1 MRVSQG
7 RVLVTGASRGI
18 GRAVVAC
25 LVKNGAR
32 VAAVGRDEEALM
44 QVARLSSKQVTAVV
58 GDLARE
64 SERELLVAHAAQ
76 ALGGLDGLV
85 HCAGIVKYEPV
96 GTLTPQALEAM
107 WRVNQ
112 LAPTLLS
119 QEAARIMV
127 QQGHG
132 GSIVTVSSTLSTRP
146 APSTVGY
153 AATKAA
159 LEATT
164 RGLAKE
170 LAARHIRVNAVA
182 PGVVDTDMVRQPRVA
197 PGTSIPV
204 GAERDRLVA
213 EQLEA
218 LAFLHPLGRLGTA
231 TEVAELIVQVLDA
244 EWMTGSV
251 VSMDGG
257 LSL

>member
-1 MRVSQG
+1 M
-7 RVLVTGASRGI
+7 
-18 GRAVVAC
+18 
-25 LVKNGAR
+25 
-32 VAAVGRDEEALM
+32 
-44 QVARLSSKQVTAVV
+44 
-58 GDLARE
+58 
-64 SERELLVAHAAQ
+64 
-76 ALGGLDGLV
+76 
-85 HCAGIVKYEPV
+85 
-96 GTLTPQALEAM
+96 M

-132 GSIVTVSSTLSTRP
+132 GSIVTVSSTLAERP

-153 AATKAA
+153 AGTKAA

-170 LAARHIRVNAVA
+170 LAARSIRVNAVA

-197 PGTSIPV
+197 PGTQVPV
-204 GAERDRLVA
+204 GAERDRMVA

-218 LAFLHPLGRLGTA
+218 LAYLHPLGRLGNA
-231 TEVAELIVQVLDA
+231 AEVAELIVQVLDA

-251 VSMDGG
+251 VTLDGG

>member
-1 MRVSQG
+1 MNTGATDPGPSTSEPWTAADIPDLTERCAF
-7 RVLVTGASRGI
+7 VTGANSGI
-18 GRAVVAC
+18 GLETARVLAAR
-25 LVKNGAR
+25 GAR
-32 VAAVGRDEEALM
+32 VLLGCRDDRRA
-44 QVARLSSKQVTAVV
+44 
-58 GDLARE
+58 
-64 SERELLVAHAAQ
+64 
-76 ALGGLDGLV
+76 
-85 HCAGIVKYEPV
+85 
-96 GTLTPQALEAM
+96 
-107 WRVNQ
+107 
-112 LAPTLLS
+112 
-119 QEAARIMV
+119 QEAARVMV

-132 GSIVTVSSTLSTRP
+132 GSIVTVSSTLSGRP
-146 APSTVGY
+146 APSTLGY
-153 AATKAA
+153 AGTKAA

-197 PGTSIPV
+197 PGTRVPE

-218 LAFLHPLGRLGTA
+218 LAYLHPLGRLGTA
-231 TEVAELIVQVLDA
+231 AEVAELIVQVLDA

-251 VSMDGG
+251 VTLDGG

>member
-1 MRVSQG
+1 M
-7 RVLVTGASRGI
+7 TGASGGI
-18 GRAVVAC
+18 GRAVVAQ
-25 LVKNGAR
+25 LVARGAR

-44 QVARLSSKQVTAVV
+44 QVARTSSRQVTAVV

-64 SERELLVAHAAQ
+64 SERELLVGHAAE
-76 ALGGLDGLV
+76 ALGGLDGLI
-85 HCAGIVKYEPV
+85 HCAGVVKYEPV

-127 QQGHG
+127 AQGHG
-132 GSIVTVSSTLSTRP
+132 GSIVTVSSTLSSRP

-153 AATKAA
+153 AGTKAA

-170 LAARHIRVNAVA
+170 LSARAIRVNAVA

-197 PGTSIPV
+197 PGTRAPE
-204 GAERDRLVA
+204 GAERERLVA
-213 EQLEA
+213 EQLSA
-218 LAFLHPLGRLGTA
+218 LAYLHPLGRLGTA
-231 TEVAELIVQVLDA
+231 EEVAELIVQVLDA

-251 VSMDGG
+251 VTLDGG

>member
-1 MRVSQG
+1 MKISSG

-18 GRAVVAC
+18 GRAVVAQ
-25 LVKNGAR
+25 LVARGAR

-44 QVARLSSKQVTAVV
+44 QVARTSSRQVTAVV

-64 SERELLVAHAAQ
+64 SERELLVGHAAE
-76 ALGGLDGLV
+76 ALGGLDGLI
-85 HCAGIVKYEPV
+85 HCAGVVKYEPV

-127 QQGHG
+127 EQGHG

-153 AATKAA
+153 AGTKAA

-170 LAARHIRVNAVA
+170 LSARAIRVNAVA

-197 PGTSIPV
+197 PGTRAPE
-204 GAERDRLVA
+204 GAERERLVA

-218 LAFLHPLGRLGTA
+218 LAYLHPLGRLGTA
-231 TEVAELIVQVLDA
+231 EEVAELIVQVLDA

-251 VSMDGG
+251 VTLDGG

>member
-1 MRVSQG
+1 MRVSSG

-18 GRAVVAC
+18 GRAVVAH
-25 LVKNGAR
+25 LVECGAR
-32 VAAVGRDEEALM
+32 IAAVGRDEEALM
-44 QVARLSSKQVTAVV
+44 QVARISSRQVTAVV

-64 SERELLVAHAAQ
+64 HERELLVGHAAE
-76 ALGGLDGLV
+76 ALGGLDGVV
-85 HCAGIVKYEPV
+85 HCAGLVKYEPV
-96 GTLTPQALEAM
+96 GTMTPQALEMM

-132 GSIVTVSSTLSTRP
+132 GSIVTVSSTLAERP

-153 AATKAA
+153 AGTKAA

-170 LAARHIRVNAVA
+170 LAARSIRVNAVA
-182 PGVVDTDMVRQPRVA
+182 PGVVDTDMVRANSPEQQAEMTAIQIMPRMA
-197 PGTSIPV
+197 HPDEMV
-204 GAERDRLVA
+204 GPALLLVS
-213 EQLEA
+213 
-218 LAFLHPLGRLGTA
+218 
-231 TEVAELIVQVLDA
+231 DA
-244 EWMTGSV
+244 GSFITGHV
-251 VSMDGG
+251 VFADGG
-257 LSL
+257 MVPR